1 MMLILIFKKKDGY
14 LQKITWMNI
23 EEKELENY
31 SWALLV
37 YYGYV
42 VISVVRVF
50 TMVTRGR
57 NLALCII
64 NCFVIIWG
72 KQKWKI

>member
-1 MMLILIFKKKDGY
+1 MMIILIFKKKDGY

-23 EEKELENY
+23 EKKELENY

-64 NCFVIIWG
+64 NWFVIIWR

>member
-23 EEKELENY
+23 EEKELEKY

-37 YYGYV
+37 
-42 VISVVRVF
+42 
-50 TMVTRGR
+50 
-57 NLALCII
+57 
-64 NCFVIIWG
+64 
-72 KQKWKI
+72 